1 MILGASV
8 MVETLDEIRKAW
20 GNDPSGVLSKIQSGT
35 FDEQRAIDFV
45 ELLRNLNTV
54 TDSQYREAVKLLW
67 NVPLLLKKKEYK
79 IFGRDG
85 GTEAYSNFCIE
96 AEYWIE
102 KIINKEQ
109 EECNC

>member
-1 MILGASV
+1 

-20 GNDPSGVLSKIQSGT
+20 GKDPSGVLNNIQSGI

-45 ELLRNLNTV
+45 ELLRDLNAV
-54 TDSQYREAVKLLW
+54 TDIQYREAVKLLW
-67 NVPLLLKKKEYK
+67 NVPLLLKKKEHK

-96 AEYWIE
+96 VEYWIE